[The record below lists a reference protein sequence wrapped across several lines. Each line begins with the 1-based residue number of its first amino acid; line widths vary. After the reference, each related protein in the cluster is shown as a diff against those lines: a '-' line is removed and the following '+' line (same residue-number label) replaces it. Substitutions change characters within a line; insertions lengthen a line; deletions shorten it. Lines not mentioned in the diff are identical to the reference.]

1 MPSVADFVEAVERLA
16 PPNLAEPGDRV
27 GLHVGRLGAPLRGP
41 ILLTIDLTERVLDE
55 AIAAGASA
63 VLAYHPPIWQ
73 PLKAVTDGSAR
84 ERIIFRAIES
94 GIAVYSP
101 HTALDAAAGGLT
113 DWLCECFSAD
123 GAGVPGDCRALTPH
137 AQPDPSREV
146 KIVTFVPEA
155 HVERIRNA
163 MASAGAGI
171 IGRYRVCSFAVPGT
185 GSFFGLDGTS
195 PAVGTPGQVEQ
206 VPEVRLEMVCSRRAL
221 AIAVETLR
229 GFHPYEEPAIDVYP
243 LEGEPRRAIG
253 LGRRLVLDRPVP
265 VAEIARR
272 LREHLGVARIQVALV
287 DEADP
292 PRGKIAVVAGSG
304 GDALAL
310 AIRERCDVF
319 VTGEMTHHA
328 ILEALH
334 AGVSVVL
341 AGHTNTE
348 RGYLPRLARRL
359 AAELPGIEARV
370 SRSDADP
377 LRRL

>member
-1 MPSVADFVEAVERLA
+1 M
-16 PPNLAEPGDRV
+16 
-27 GLHVGRLGAPLRGP
+27 
-41 ILLTIDLTERVLDE
+41 
-55 AIAAGASA
+55 
-63 VLAYHPPIWQ
+63 
-73 PLKAVTDGSAR
+73 
-84 ERIIFRAIES
+84 
-94 GIAVYSP
+94 
-101 HTALDAAAGGLT
+101 
-113 DWLCECFSAD
+113 
-123 GAGVPGDCRALTPH
+123 
-137 AQPDPSREV
+137 
-146 KIVTFVPEA
+146 
-155 HVERIRNA
+155 
-163 MASAGAGI
+163 
-171 IGRYRVCSFAVPGT
+171 
-185 GSFFGLDGTS
+185 
-195 PAVGTPGQVEQ
+195 
-206 VPEVRLEMVCSRRAL
+206 RLEMVCSRRAL